1 MEKEDRINKIDDDEM
16 GGEDMEFDDE
26 EKFKFNQ
33 DITRLED
40 NDKTKYAY
48 LKFRQNE
55 MTLKRYQ
62 ASRDS
67 KIEYTKVQK
76 FISTNYN
83 FNASE
88 LTSTI
93 IASICKIY
101 LGELVEEARE
111 MMTQKGKEGNQ
122 TPQYLNLAYS
132 KLSRKKKLGVFKN
145 EVNKMFK

>member
-1 MEKEDRINKIDDDEM
+1 MEREREERNKDNLEDELDEEEIN
-16 GGEDMEFDDE
+16 FDDE
-26 EKFKFNQ
+26 EKLQLNQ

-67 KIEYTKVQK
+67 KIEYTKIQK

-83 FNASE
+83 YNATE

-111 MMTQKGKEGNQ
+111 IMTQKGKEGN
-122 TPQYLNLAYS
+122 
-132 KLSRKKKLGVFKN
+132 
-145 EVNKMFK
+145 